1 MAEFDKNLTLDELK
15 TIIHGLRM
23 SGFSSVEPEALSQ
36 IQFRIKNL
44 PVSEEMDKLADD
56 PVSLKNIVHEIGE
69 IMRLLDIYGS
79 KNSEYKARFQSLK
92 GLPPRYKV
100 LEWKSKPENN
110 MNKAASIAKEL
121 VRLSSEMDEKGQ
133 IKISQKMIVCA
144 KYAMN
149 DELDGRDFQELDSMM
164 KEAGI
169 GKMLGNVWDK
179 AKEMVGQ
186 DEGAKKQRVEQKVQ
200 QQQQKTKQ
208 QEQRTTYNNIYKN
221 LSELVKISPN
231 EEVDPDKIAKLVEG
245 LGPELAAKYNVK
257 DIQNF
262 AIQFHNIVNKIPGT
276 AKAQLQQIQQSPLAS
291 VTTPTAA
298 EPTAAEPTAAEPTA
312 AAAAAPAPAP
322 AAPAPAAPA
331 PAAPAPA
338 APAPAPAMINK
349 KIQQQLKGLGY
360 SNYTIQRMNPADA
373 INKIQNN
380 IKPASN
386 NSKQV
391 LSEKTYRFKR
401 IV

>member
-144 KYAMN
+144 KHAMN

-169 GKMLGNVWDK
+169 FDAMKGIGDVAKGVGQGIKQKVTDTGKAIGNFVNDK
-179 AKEMVGQ
+179 AQAGKEMYQVGNYKSTLERINKELNDVVQNVEKASQSAQ
-186 DEGAKKQRVEQKVQ
+186 DPAR
-200 QQQQKTKQ
+200 KQ
-208 QEQRTTYNNIYKN
+208 QLSAIHNKLSNMLTVGKEVFN
-221 LSELVKISPN
+221 LT
-231 EEVDPDKIAKLVEG
+231 VE
-245 LGPELAAKYNVK
+245 N
-257 DIQNF
+257 
-262 AIQFHNIVNKIPGT
+262 T
-276 AKAQLQQIQQSPLAS
+276 
-291 VTTPTAA
+291 
-298 EPTAAEPTAAEPTA
+298 
-312 AAAAAPAPAP
+312 P
-322 AAPAPAAPA
+322 AAQAGA
-331 PAAPAPA
+331 
-338 APAPAPAMINK
+338 
-349 KIQQQLKGLGY
+349 GGY
-360 SNYTIQRMNPADA
+360 FPPGR
-373 INKIQNN
+373 
-380 IKPASN
+380 KPRGGA
-386 NSKQV
+386 
-391 LSEKTYRFKR
+391 F
-401 IV
+401 